1 MENWYYNAI
10 ESISNT
16 LNSVS
21 MYLNNLYNTYYETI
35 NNALS
40 AITNKFAELAQNI
53 VEWSRPYRAIQTLA
67 DCQYVFWDY
76 LDKEFI
82 DTVLESKNIN
92 KTLRILNSKSNFACA
107 RDIISKCL
115 ESSHIKPY
123 EKLFFQSVNAFE
135 QGNNELSILGFISI
149 IDGLLSDVSY
159 NSTTSVY
166 KRADAILN
174 KIENSEAIEN
184 DDYAIL
190 SLVMTFRD
198 TMESFSKN
206 EPFDNPEPKI
216 LNRHWI
222 MHGRSRR
229 RKTKLDC
236 IKMIRFIYA
245 IILIDELSKKEED
258 NIEYMVNK

>member
-16 LNSVS
+16 LNTFSV
-21 MYLNNLYNTYYETI
+21 YLNNLYSTYYETI

-40 AITNKFAELAQNI
+40 AITNKFAELAKNI
-53 VEWSRPYRAIQTLA
+53 EEWSRPYRAIQTLA
-67 DCQYVFWDY
+67 NSQYVFWDY
-76 LDKEFI
+76 LDEVFI

-92 KTLRILNSKSNFACA
+92 KTLRILNSKANYAETMN
-107 RDIISKCL
+107 IISKCL

-123 EKLFFQSVNAFE
+123 EKLFLQSVNAFKH
-135 QGNNELSILGFISI
+135 GDNELSILGFISI

-206 EPFDNPEPKI
+206 ESFDNPEPKN

-236 IKMIRFIYA
+236 IKMIRFIYG
-245 IILIDELSKKEED
+245 IILIDKLTREEMSTE
-258 NIEYMVNK
+258 NE